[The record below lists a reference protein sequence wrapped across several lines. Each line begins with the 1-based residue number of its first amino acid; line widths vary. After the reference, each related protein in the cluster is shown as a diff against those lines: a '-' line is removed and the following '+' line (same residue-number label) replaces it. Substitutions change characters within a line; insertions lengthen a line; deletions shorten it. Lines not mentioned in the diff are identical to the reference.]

1 MNEGKARELVDR
13 GEKAAALIRNEI
25 LEEAFTSLE
34 TEFIQA
40 WKHSSVEDSQN
51 RERLYMLCQNLS
63 AVKGYIE
70 NVVSS
75 GKLAKSQLDELH
87 NRVKFEKRK

>member
-13 GEKAAALIRNEI
+13 GEKAADLIRNEI